1 MICFQ
6 QEAQNYNIF
15 FLNLYCERKL
25 MDQKKQEEDL
35 KVFYKTVGSN
45 VAKIRK
51 AKGVSQ
57 FELANA
63 LGHKSRTIVSLAELS
78 QKKHFNLEHLFKI
91 AQYLEVDFCDL
102 IEPQN

>member
-1 MICFQ
+1 MH
-6 QEAQNYNIF
+6 
-15 FLNLYCERKL
+15 
-25 MDQKKQEEDL
+25 QKKQEEDL

-45 VAKIRK
+45 VAKTRK

-57 FELANA
+57 VELANA

-91 AQYLEVDFCDL
+91 AQYLDIDLCDL
-102 IEPQN
+102 ISPSS